1 MNSLN
6 HPMTSR
12 ANFDI
17 TPIISNG
24 KMIKSSEFSS
34 SKNKKGLNVASKIFE
49 GPRKKVRVCWLFT
62 IYRFY
67 DDLYFLCSSSLTLVY
82 FVIIY
87 LKIQKMESLV

>member
-49 GPRKKVRVCWLFT
+49 GPRKKVRVC
-62 IYRFY
+62 
-67 DDLYFLCSSSLTLVY
+67 
-82 FVIIY
+82 
-87 LKIQKMESLV
+87 